1 MRHPSLKA
9 LGKSIK
15 PNSRSVNSMFLT
27 LKMLENVKNIEI
39 TDLELCLIDFP
50 S

>member
-1 MRHPSLKA
+1 MSELNVFN
-9 LGKSIK
+9 IK
-15 PNSRSVNSMFLT
+15 NV
-27 LKMLENVKNIEI
+27 KNVKNIEI